1 MKRYCIPVLA
11 IFVFFI
17 SCKMEPTKEQILF
30 SDPVSIKLQ
39 PETTELVLA
48 DFFEKTD
55 VVSVKNCPSGLI
67 CDIENHSILK
77 LTVKGDLKPLEV
89 LSLDYDGVA
98 IDFLLKRSEKVLSGF
113 SFESQDEGI
122 ETVAVVGDINSWN
135 PADGKMKKDE
145 EGIWRAEFWLNP
157 GLYGYQFEINGERK
171 LDPANPD
178 SLDNGMGGFNS
189 KLYIEEIDEMQLP
202 HLFTKMNAKG
212 KPCIEY
218 APSFDDMKIFL
229 GSRHLDYEV
238 AEDNCIHL
246 SELLSPFPEFSG
258 FLLVQAVKA
267 DHYGPD
273 LKIPVKNGKV
283 VMDAGQLSVE
293 DWHRTIMY
301 FMMVDRFYNGNP
313 DNDHPV
319 DDPRILPIANHFG
332 GDLEGINKKLS
343 DGYFSDLNF
352 NSIWMS
358 PIVQNPE
365 GAYGFWNKGGVQSK
379 FSGYHGYWP
388 ISFTDIDY
396 RFGESADLHRMV
408 ELAGEKEFS
417 ILLDLVANHV
427 HEEHPFYQENKGS
440 DFFTDLY
447 LPDGSLNTER
457 WDDHR
462 LTTWFDTFMPTM
474 DLSIH
479 EVADVV
485 SESAIY
491 WLQEYGVHGFRH
503 DATKHVDL
511 YFWRMLTQKIKELS
525 AETDRSYIQIGET
538 YGTPE
543 LISSYIGPGLLDAQ
557 FDFNIYDAVLNS
569 IIRDEFSFESL
580 ASRLRQ
586 SRAYYGTNHLMG
598 NMSGNQ
604 DKPRIMSLSTGEVA
618 FDEDTKLAGW
628 TREINAMTEE
638 GFQKVAMIHA
648 LNYFI
653 PGIPVMYYGDEIG
666 MPGGNDPDNRRM
678 MIFEGLTEEQ
688 MELRDMVAQL
698 GDIRSNRME
707 LIYGNFIIHQ
717 ADEDVFMASRNY
729 FGNRTILILN
739 SSDESLIFEPE
750 TIDFDSNS
758 QRLSLFSKKGNEHDP
773 SEPIAISAR
782 GFELIFID

>member
-1 MKRYCIPVLA
+1 MKKYYILVFA

-30 SDPVSIKLQ
+30 SDPISIKLQ

-48 DFFEKTD
+48 DFFNKTD
-55 VVSVKNCPSGLI
+55 VVLVKDCPSGLI
-67 CDIENHSILK
+67 CEIENHSILR
-77 LTVKGDLKPLEV
+77 LTVKGDLNPLEV
-89 LSLDYDGVA
+89 LSLDYNGITV
-98 IDFLLKRSEKVLSGF
+98 DFLLKRSEKVLAGF
-113 SFESQDEGI
+113 SFESQGKNI
-122 ETVAVVGDINSWN
+122 ETVSVVGDINSWN
-135 PADGKMKKDE
+135 PAEGKMERDE

-157 GLYGYQFEINGERK
+157 GLYGYQFEINGERI

-189 KLYIEEIDEMQLP
+189 KLFIEEIDEMRLP
-202 HLFTKMNAKG
+202 HLFTKMNSEG
-212 KPCIEY
+212 IPCIEFD
-218 APSFDDMKIFL
+218 PSFSDMKILL
-229 GSRHLDYEV
+229 GSRHLDYKVGEADCV
-238 AEDNCIHL
+238 NL
-246 SELLSPFPEFSG
+246 VELLSPFPDFSG
-258 FLLVQAVKA
+258 FVLVQAVQT

-283 VMDAGQLSVE
+283 VLDAGQLSVE

-301 FMMVDRFYNGNP
+301 FMMVDRFYNANP
-313 DNDHPV
+313 DNDQPV

-332 GDLEGINKKLS
+332 GDLEGINKKLA

-365 GAYGFWNKGGVQSK
+365 GAYGFWDKGGVQSK

-396 RFGESADLHRMV
+396 RFGVPADLHRMV

-491 WLQEYGVHGFRH
+491 WLEEYGVHGFRH

-511 YFWRMLTQKIKELS
+511 YFWRMLTQKIKQLS
-525 AETDRSYIQIGET
+525 AETGQSYLQIGET

-543 LISSYIGPGLLDAQ
+543 LISSYIGPGMLDAQ
-557 FDFNIYDAVLNS
+557 FDFNVYDAVLNS
-569 IIRDEFSFESL
+569 IIRDEFSFETL

-604 DKPRIMSLSTGEVA
+604 DKPRIMSLSTAEVA

-638 GFQKVAMIHA
+638 GFQKVGMIHA

-678 MIFEGLTEEQ
+678 MIFEGLTDEQ
-688 MELRDMVAQL
+688 MQLRDMVAQL
-698 GDIRSNRME
+698 GDVRSNRME

-717 ADEDVFMASRNY
+717 ADEDIFIGSRNY
-729 FGNRTILILN
+729 FGNRSILILN
-739 SSDESLIFEPE
+739 SSEESLIFDPE
-750 TIDFDSNS
+750 TIDFDNNS
-758 QRLSLFSKKGNEHDP
+758 QRLTLFSKHGIEHDP
-773 SEPIAISAR
+773 GQPLEIPAR